1 LDFGIVRP
9 GFRRTQSRN
18 PWLIGLGARS
28 RHCDFKGRLTGLLHF
43 ETRKK
48 PYYERFIAAAKGP
61 AKTILAITKREH
73 EPWNVFFWDGSKAII
88 FSIMFWMINATVRNF
103 QKHPKTMATWHS
115 WAE

>member
-1 LDFGIVRP
+1 MLGGCKTSQNSELHGV
-9 GFRRTQSRN
+9 
-18 PWLIGLGARS
+18 WGLGAT

-73 EPWNVFFWDGSKAII
+73 EPWNIFVWGDWIKSYVFFFNK
-88 FSIMFWMINATVRNF
+88 F
-103 QKHPKTMATWHS
+103 
-115 WAE
+115 